1 MKTSPSK
8 SECKA
13 TFELEQVRKD
23 FPILETRIRGKELV
37 YLDNAATTQKPN
49 SVIDAIAH
57 FYSAEN
63 SNVHRGVHY
72 LSERA
77 TNRYEESRR
86 TIAEFIGAEA
96 NELVF
101 VRGATEAINLVAQCF
116 ARCRVSEGDEIL
128 ISEMEHHSNIV
139 PWQMVCE
146 QTGAT
151 LRVIPVTD
159 RGELDMEAFGK
170 LLTGRTRLVSVV
182 HISNVTGTVNPVK
195 TITRMAHD
203 AGAHV
208 LLDGAQATPH
218 TRVDVKELGCDFY
231 VFSGHK
237 VYGPTGVG
245 AVYAPYS
252 IWEEMPPYQGG
263 GDMIRMVTFERTT
276 YNDPPFKFEAGTPN
290 IAGAI
295 GFAAALDYVDHLGID
310 RISEYE
316 GQLTGYLLE
325 SLRSL
330 PAVKLIGDASERA
343 GAVSFVLEGV
353 HPHDVGTFLDQEGI
367 AIRTGHHCAQPL
379 MKRFGVPATSRASLG
394 LYNTPDEIDRLI
406 EGISKVQE
414 FFAP

>member
-1 MKTSPSK
+1 MKISPSK
-8 SECKA
+8 SECRA
-13 TFELEQVRKD
+13 AFELEQVRKD
-23 FPILETRIRGKELV
+23 FPILETRIRGKDLV

-49 SVIDAIAH
+49 AVIDAIAH
-57 FYSAEN
+57 FYRAEN

-72 LSERA
+72 LSELA
-77 TNRYEESRR
+77 TNRYEASRR
-86 TIAEFIGAEA
+86 TIAEFVGAEA

-116 ARCRVSEGDEIL
+116 ARSRVSEGDEIL

-151 LRVIPVTD
+151 LRVAPVTD
-159 RGELDMEAFGK
+159 RGELDMEAFEK
-170 LLTGRTRLVSVV
+170 LLTERTKLVSVV

-208 LLDGAQATPH
+208 LLDGAQAAPH

-252 IWEEMPPYQGG
+252 IWE
-263 GDMIRMVTFERTT
+263 
-276 YNDPPFKFEAGTPN
+276 GT
-290 IAGAI
+290 
-295 GFAAALDYVDHLGID
+295 
-310 RISEYE
+310 
-316 GQLTGYLLE
+316 
-325 SLRSL
+325 
-330 PAVKLIGDASERA
+330 
-343 GAVSFVLEGV
+343 
-353 HPHDVGTFLDQEGI
+353 
-367 AIRTGHHCAQPL
+367 
-379 MKRFGVPATSRASLG
+379 
-394 LYNTPDEIDRLI
+394 
-406 EGISKVQE
+406 
-414 FFAP
+414 

>member
-1 MKTSPSK
+1 MKISPSK
-8 SECKA
+8 SECRA
-13 TFELEQVRKD
+13 AFELEQVRKD
-23 FPILETRIRGKELV
+23 FPILETRIRGKDLV

-49 SVIDAIAH
+49 AVIDAIAH
-57 FYSAEN
+57 FYRAEN

-72 LSERA
+72 LSELA
-77 TNRYEESRR
+77 TNRYEASRR
-86 TIAEFIGAEA
+86 TIAEFVGAEA

-116 ARCRVSEGDEIL
+116 ARSRVSEGDEIL

-151 LRVIPVTD
+151 LRVAPVTD
-159 RGELDMEAFGK
+159 RGELDMEAFEK
-170 LLTGRTRLVSVV
+170 LLTERTKLVSVV

-208 LLDGAQATPH
+208 LLDGAQAAPH

-252 IWEEMPPYQGG
+252 IWEEMPPYHGG

-310 RISEYE
+310 HISEYE
-316 GQLTGYLLE
+316 DQLTDYLLE

-330 PAVKLIGDASERA
+330 PSVKLIGDASERA